1 MTNKQIHWVLG
12 HHAVDA
18 LLSVNPERAV
28 AIYAVHNSNNASQ
41 QAILNKASTIGLTSH
56 SVDKH
61 ELTKRCG
68 SEQHQGIAVQAKPRQ
83 DGGDQELQ
91 SFVEKL
97 MLSKTP
103 LLLVLDQ
110 VQDPHNLGACL
121 RTADAAGVDAVI
133 VAKDNTSPV
142 TAIVQK
148 VASGAAETMPVY
160 RVSNLARSMDSLK
173 QQGIWMIGTSDKADH
188 SLYQENLTGAIALVM
203 GSEGKGLRSLTE
215 KKCDALV
222 RLPMSGN
229 VVSSLNVSVATG
241 VCLYEVVRQRS
252 E

>member
-1 MTNKQIHWVLG
+1 M
-12 HHAVDA
+12 
-18 LLSVNPERAV
+18 
-28 AIYAVHNSNNASQ
+28 
-41 QAILNKASTIGLTSH
+41 
-56 SVDKH
+56 
-61 ELTKRCG
+61 
-68 SEQHQGIAVQAKPRQ
+68 
-83 DGGDQELQ
+83 
-91 SFVEKL
+91 
-97 MLSKTP
+97 
-103 LLLVLDQ
+103 
-110 VQDPHNLGACL
+110 
-121 RTADAAGVDAVI
+121 I